1 MLTFVSS
8 ALAVLALLLALPVT
22 VLFLEVV
29 AALALRGRERS
40 TIPMEQGG
48 RRRTAVLVPAHNEG
62 AGLLPTIADIKAQL
76 GAHDRLLVVADN
88 CTDDTA
94 AVAASA
100 GAEVAERNDPSRI
113 GKGYALDWGLRHLGA
128 NPPDVVVIVD
138 ADCRLSD
145 HAIDRL
151 AMSCAQTGRPAQALD
166 LMTAPH
172 RSPINYQVAEFAWR
186 VKNWVRP
193 LGLSNLNL
201 PCQLMGTGM
210 AFPWDVLR
218 SAELASGQIVEDL
231 KLGLDLAAL
240 GRPALFCPS
249 AVVRSEFPVSAAG
262 ADAQRKRWEHG
273 HIRTIMSALPRHLG
287 RAIAGRN
294 LSLLALSLDLAV
306 PPLALLGLLVSGAVV
321 VAGIAA
327 LLGASSTAF
336 IIATISFAVFA
347 LSGFLS
353 WVAYGRDILPAS
365 QLSSIGR
372 YVFGKLGLYSGLLT
386 RGFVTRWTRTD
397 RKNPP

>member
-1 MLTFVSS
+1 MLTFVSCV
-8 ALAVLALLLALPVT
+8 LLVLALLLAIPVA
-22 VLFLEVV
+22 VLFVEVV
-29 AALALRGRERS
+29 AAIALRPRERLP
-40 TIPMEQGG
+40 IPMEEGA
-48 RRRTAVLVPAHNEG
+48 RRRIAVLVPAHNEG
-62 AGLLPTIADIKAQL
+62 AALLPTIADIKAQL
-76 GAHDRLLVVADN
+76 GANDRLLVVADN

-94 AVAASA
+94 AVAAAA
-100 GAEVAERNDPSRI
+100 GAEVVARNDPERI
-113 GKGYALDWGLRHLGA
+113 GKGYALDWGLRHLSA
-128 NPPDVVVIVD
+128 DPPDVVVIVD

-145 HAIDRL
+145 RAIDRL
-151 AMSCAQTGRPAQALD
+151 AICSAQTGRPAQALD
-166 LMTAPH
+166 LMTAPE
-172 RSPINYQVAEFAWR
+172 RSPINHQVAEFAWR

-193 LGLSNLNL
+193 LGLGNFGL

-231 KLGLDLAAL
+231 KLGLDLAGQ
-240 GRPALFCPS
+240 GRAALFCPS
-249 AVVRSEFPVSAAG
+249 AVVTSEFPLSAAG

-273 HIRTIMSALPRHLG
+273 HIRAIVSALPRYLG

-321 VAGIAA
+321 ITGVAA
-327 LLGASSTAF
+327 LLGVPSIAF
-336 IIATISFAVFA
+336 IIATTTFAVFA

-353 WVAYGRDILPAS
+353 WYTYGRDILPAS
-365 QLSSIGR
+365 QLASIGR
-372 YVFGKLGLYSGLLT
+372 YVFGKLGLYVSLLT

-397 RKNPP
+397 RKNP